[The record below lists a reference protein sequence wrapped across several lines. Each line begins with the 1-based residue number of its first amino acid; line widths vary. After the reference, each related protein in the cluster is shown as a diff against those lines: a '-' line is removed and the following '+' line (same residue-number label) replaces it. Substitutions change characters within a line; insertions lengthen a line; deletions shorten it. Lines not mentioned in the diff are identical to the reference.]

1 MREPGTRRAV
11 AVVGGLLAWS
21 AGRAADAVRG
31 LTRTVGALGS
41 ASSNG
46 TGGGV
51 EAAVAWT
58 IERWIEIVERLP
70 GATATERAMLR
81 VLKRRL
87 EGVEDGAPDA
97 LDVGD
102 AGSAPEPLD
111 EPAGRIFVTASV
123 AVSKPLSDRLQE
135 ILERSI
141 DQTRDQGR
149 RAYFERILERLTPDE
164 ARILAALSDG
174 SPFPLIHVG
183 WGSPFG
189 ELKRRVQENV
199 SSIGRRA
206 GVMVPELVPRYVAHL
221 RELGL
226 VETGPED
233 PSLGVQYEIVETDE
247 LARSAMKRIEAEG
260 RTPRVARRT
269 LRIAPLGRT
278 LWEACQPS
286 FGDGVSG

>member
-1 MREPGTRRAV
+1 VRERGNRRAF
-11 AVVGGLLAWS
+11 AAVGGLLAWS

-31 LTRTVGALGS
+31 LTQTIGALGS

-46 TGGGV
+46 KGRGAET
-51 EAAVAWT
+51 AVTWA
-58 IERWIEIVERLP
+58 IERWVELVERLP
-70 GATATERAMLR
+70 GATATEQAMLR

-87 EGVEDGAPDA
+87 EGVEDGRPEAAD
-97 LDVGD
+97 GD
-102 AGSAPEPLD
+102 PAGTAPEPAD
-111 EPAGRIFVTASV
+111 EPAGRIFVTTTV
-123 AVSKPLSDRLQE
+123 TPSKPLSDRLQE

-141 DQTRDQGR
+141 DQTREQGR

-247 LARSAMKRIEAEG
+247 IARSAMKRIEAEG

-286 FGDGVSG
+286 FGDGASG